1 MLVFIIGI
9 ICLVVAYITSHLVFL
24 TQITTMR
31 RITFFT
37 LSIIS
42 MYIAIGSVIYLIRGI
57 GLGG

>member
-1 MLVFIIGI
+1 MLIFIIGI

-24 TQITTMR
+24 TQITTIR

-42 MYIAIGSVIYLIRGI
+42 MYIAIGSVIYLIRVI